1 LTTKHFFTGV
11 LCILLLM
18 SLAAWHMLPADREDG
33 RILLTYAC
41 PTFPAKL
48 EQVELF
54 EKLNPEYQ
62 VRVDAS
68 NTGMEKTIVQSIAG
82 VGPDFFNSYSMF
94 QTTAYVQAGIA
105 KDITDDLQDAG
116 IDIGNTVW
124 RTALKHVIRDD
135 RVYGFPYN
143 ASAHAFYYNQ
153 DHFDG
158 SNIPHPTGLMTQE
171 EFLELAQK
179 LTVRD
184 AEGRVKCYGF
194 LFEWWTWPHFVS
206 QWGGRVYSEDGSRC
220 EIDCPE
226 TIAAIQFMR
235 DLVWKYK
242 VTPSPAQEA
251 GMSTSG
257 GWGSGTITWFGGG
270 RAAMASG
277 GRYWMVAFRNKEN
290 YPDLRLGVVE
300 CRLGPVRKYQSHCGV
315 VLVNK
320 HSPRVDHALKYLTY
334 MAGKEYNE
342 LVNRQADGLGPI
354 ETYSFTDAFM
364 NNPDYPEETTN
375 QVWRDVL
382 KYSVPV
388 EDSPFV
394 NGGTASRIIMSQLEM
409 VKANSKSAA
418 DAMHTAKEQI
428 NREIE
433 KTLKRN
439 PKLRARYEALTGRTG
454 P

>member
-1 LTTKHFFTGV
+1 MTTKDFFAGI
-11 LCILLLM
+11 LCLLLLM
-18 SLAAWHMLPADREDG
+18 SLAAWNMKPADREDG

-48 EQVELF
+48 EQVKLF

-62 VRVDAS
+62 VSVDAS

-82 VGPDFFNSYSMF
+82 VGPDLFNSYSMF
-94 QTTAYVQAGIA
+94 QTSAYIQAGIA
-105 KDITDDLQDAG
+105 KDITDDLKDAG
-116 IDIGNTVW
+116 IDIENTVW
-124 RTALKHVIRDD
+124 KTALKHVIRDG

-143 ASAHAFYYNQ
+143 ASVHAFYYNKN
-153 DHFDG
+153 HFD
-158 SNIPHPTGLMTQE
+158 SLNIQHPTGLMTQKK
-171 EFLELAQK
+171 FLELAQK

-184 AEGRVKCYGF
+184 AEGRVKHYGF

-226 TIAAIQFMR
+226 TIAAIQFMQ

-242 VTPSPAQEA
+242 VTPRPAQEV

-290 YPDLRLGVVE
+290 YPDLRVGVVE
-300 CRLGPVRKYQSHCGV
+300 CRLGPIRKYQSHCGV

-320 HSPRVDHALKYLTY
+320 HSPRVDHALKYLKY
-334 MAGKEYNE
+334 MSGKEYNE
-342 LVNRQADGLGPI
+342 LVNHQADGLGPI
-354 ETYSFTDAFM
+354 EKYSFADAFM
-364 NNPDYPEETTN
+364 KNPDYPEETTN
-375 QVWRDVL
+375 QAWRDVL
-382 KYSVPV
+382 KYSVPAEV
-388 EDSPFV
+388 SPFV

-439 PKLRARYEALTGRTG
+439 PTLRTRYEELTGRTG
-454 P
+454 A